1 VDSDLDGILPLENES
16 NQNMLLKLLKLNRK
30 GKLTPNCKKLYK
42 EAMKLK
48 RKAERLQKQ
57 NKSAKRLLNLANRFA
72 NSTFTSQIMD
82 KVNTST
88 FNFIKSHM
96 KTQKKKPQG
105 RRYNLDD
112 KIMALSMF
120 KNSPKGYKFLSTVF
134 ALPSK
139 KNTL

>member
-1 VDSDLDGILPLENES
+1 MDSDLDGILPLENES
-16 NQNMLLKLLKLNRK
+16 NQNMLLKPFKLNRK

-57 NKSAKRLLNLANRFA
+57 NKSAKCQLNLANRFA

-88 FNFIKSHM
+88 FNFIMSQM

-105 RRYNLDD
+105 RRYNQE
-112 KIMALSMF
+112 SR
-120 KNSPKGYKFLSTVF
+120 
-134 ALPSK
+134 
-139 KNTL
+139 